1 MKYVK
6 QIGVIL
12 GITMLGEVLYVVLPL
27 PVPAGVYGLFL
38 MLGALISGLVKLE
51 SVEGTGNFLL
61 DTMSM
66 MFIPATVGIV
76 ESFEEVKKVLV
87 LSPSGKVDE
96 VRRDLGDRYNIVDNT
111 VGLKQSDMAEIC
123 LMGVD
128 KGSGIKTILS
138 YFGDDRKSSVGVG
151 DGANDIEMIEY
162 CGLGIAMGNA
172 DERLKEKA
180 DWITG
185 DVNQDGLKKAIE
197 FARRDYLSKL
207 TVK

>member
-1 MKYVK
+1 
-6 QIGVIL
+6 
-12 GITMLGEVLYVVLPL
+12 
-27 PVPAGVYGLFL
+27 
-38 MLGALISGLVKLE
+38 
-51 SVEGTGNFLL
+51 
-61 DTMSM
+61 
-66 MFIPATVGIV
+66 
-76 ESFEEVKKVLV
+76 
-87 LSPSGKVDE
+87 
-96 VRRDLGDRYNIVDNT
+96 
-111 VGLKQSDMAEIC
+111 MAEIC

-207 TVK
+207 AVK

>member
-76 ESFEEVKKVLV
+76 ESFGEVKKVLV
-87 LSPSGKVDE
+87 PFLVIIAVS
-96 VRRDLGDRYNIVDNT
+96 
-111 VGLKQSDMAEIC
+111 
-123 LMGVD
+123 
-128 KGSGIKTILS
+128 TILVMIVTGHIAQWVIGRS
-138 YFGDDRKSSVGVG
+138 GQEEAANALGVQTFK
-151 DGANDIEMIEY
+151 ASEEKE
-162 CGLGIAMGNA
+162 GI
-172 DERLKEKA
+172 
-180 DWITG
+180 
-185 DVNQDGLKKAIE
+185 
-197 FARRDYLSKL
+197 
-207 TVK
+207 

>member
-76 ESFEEVKKVLV
+76 ESFGEVKKVLV
-87 LSPSGKVDE
+87 SFLVIIAVSTILVMIVTGHIAQWVIGRSGQEEAANALGVQTFKASEEKAGIEDE
-96 VRRDLGDRYNIVDNT
+96 RQYQRNT
-111 VGLKQSDMAEIC
+111 WTVTVFRPGLKHRS
-123 LMGVD
+123 
-128 KGSGIKTILS
+128 LS
-138 YFGDDRKSSVGVG
+138 V
-151 DGANDIEMIEY
+151 
-162 CGLGIAMGNA
+162 
-172 DERLKEKA
+172 
-180 DWITG
+180 
-185 DVNQDGLKKAIE
+185 
-197 FARRDYLSKL
+197 
-207 TVK
+207 

>member
-76 ESFEEVKKVLV
+76 ESFGEVKKVLV
-87 LSPSGKVDE
+87 PFLVIIAVS
-96 VRRDLGDRYNIVDNT
+96 
-111 VGLKQSDMAEIC
+111 
-123 LMGVD
+123 
-128 KGSGIKTILS
+128 TILVMIVTGNIAQWVIGRS
-138 YFGDDRKSSVGVG
+138 GQEEA
-151 DGANDIEMIEY
+151 ANTLELQTFKASEEKE
-162 CGLGIAMGNA
+162 GI
-172 DERLKEKA
+172 
-180 DWITG
+180 
-185 DVNQDGLKKAIE
+185 
-197 FARRDYLSKL
+197 
-207 TVK
+207 